1 MEPTSAAIGIVPIL
15 VILAICWKVGFIA
28 SLKKAADMAND
39 ELGVQA
45 LEHKESVVKRAAE
58 LGSITPELLQKAQD
72 NKAMLNSF
80 KL

>member
-1 MEPTSAAIGIVPIL
+1 MEPTSAAIGIIPLL
-15 VILAICWKVGFIA
+15 VILVICWKVGFIA

-45 LEHKESVVKRAAE
+45 MEHKESVVERVAA
-58 LGSITPELLQKAQD
+58 LGKITPEMLQKANE
-72 NKAMLNSF
+72 NKTMLNSF